1 MIASGSLAGTTALRP
16 ETTPRPVLQGRK
28 SPPPPPLLNE
38 ADWMAAWLRASRA
51 RGRSARAAGRG
62 SSDY

>member
-1 MIASGSLAGTTALRP
+1 MVASGSLAGTTALRP

-38 ADWMAAWLRASRA
+38 ADWMASWLREQRE
-51 RGRSARAAGRG
+51 GAGI
-62 SSDY
+62 